1 MDWSYLNLLLG
12 KNLPFASHT
21 LSVEAGGQAAYFAQ
35 RLLFRGKTLG
45 LSDRHRLSPRFDLE
59 TSAWARERRYIEYD
73 YLDGWVFDYAVR
85 LLYAPSTTNRWE
97 MQFAYTDARMDDALY
112 AYRSPVASV
121 RYVKEWPGGWITG
134 LRVHSA
140 KVQFEQRDP
149 LFDVLRRDTERG
161 VEFDVI
167 NRRWSWQGF
176 TPQLVYGVKRHDSNL
191 ELYSFD
197 RRYVRLGVSKQF

>member
-1 MDWSYLNLLLG
+1 MAKRVSPE
-12 KNLPFASHT
+12 KRR
-21 LSVEAGGQAAYFAQ
+21 SV
-35 RLLFRGKTLG
+35 
-45 LSDRHRLSPRFDLE
+45 PRKKLQE
-59 TSAWARERRYIEYD
+59 P
-73 YLDGWVFDYAVR
+73 G
-85 LLYAPSTTNRWE
+85 
-97 MQFAYTDARMDDALY
+97 
-112 AYRSPVASV
+112 
-121 RYVKEWPGGWITG
+121 EWPGGWITG